1 MTPAP
6 PLPEAGPSPRKAE
19 YRSEVSRDPEAAPRN
34 APQLRL
40 TNDGICEDA
49 WIVAAQAEKGR

>member
-6 PLPEAGPSPRKAE
+6 PVPEAGPSPRKAE

-34 APQLRL
+34 APQVRL
-40 TNDGICEDA
+40 TNDCICEDR
-49 WIVAAQAEKGR
+49 WIVTVQAEMRR